1 MRGILKELKE
11 DSSTTASSISVK
23 NAVDLMRILSLP
35 QSEEDDVGPI
45 EPNEATFLIQ
55 SIEEE
60 TGNPKKRKLL
70 NREVE
75 VDSASDSEG
84 SEDEEIKKPA
94 GRKKAKKVDLARKA
108 MTTTGGKGKAST
120 LLPLSK
126 QLRRLPCY
134 RRMFSKCWQ
143 LLLALPMNLSLHK
156 VVLKHLPNHGMSVII
171 IIFFRD
177 RNYCPMYWQ

>member
-11 DSSTTASSISVK
+11 DPSSTASSISVK

-35 QSEEDDVGPI
+35 QSEEDDAGPI

-70 NREVE
+70 NREIE

-84 SEDEEIKKPA
+84 SGDEELKKPA
-94 GRKKAKKVDLARKA
+94 GRKKAKKVDLARRA
-108 MTTTGGKGKAST
+108 VTTGKASST

-156 VVLKHLPNHGMSVII
+156 VVLKHLPNHGKSVM
-171 IIFFRD
+171 IIFIPR
-177 RNYCPMYWQ
+177 